1 MNDPYSRPHEL
12 RFGAPLPDGESSLRW
27 RGPALLGVLN
37 LTPDSFSDGGRLAD
51 EAVALAA
58 GLEARELGAL
68 VVDVGG
74 ESTRPGAAPVSARE
88 ELRRVLPT
96 ITGLAAA
103 GVVLSIDTRKPEV
116 AREAL
121 AAGAR
126 IVNDIGGLSD
136 PLMREVCAAAGAPA
150 IIMHMQGEPRTMQ
163 AEPRYDDVVAEVHDY
178 LLAAARRALSAGV
191 PDVLIDPGIGFGKTT
206 EHNLE
211 LLRASDRLAG
221 SGHGLL
227 IGASRKRFIGSLS
240 GGAAA
245 AERLGGTLAAHLYA
259 AARGAAM
266 LRVHDVA
273 AHRQA
278 LQVSAALADVGL
290 PSTEGEPL

>member
-259 AARGAAM
+259 ADRGAAM